1 MALTKETVV
10 DQITVTEQGTILI
23 REVTRIMENDIE
35 ISKTYHR
42 TSVNPG
48 DNISNQDQKVQ
59 TIANA
64 IWTNEVVNAYKA
76 SIEANKLV

>member
-23 REVTRIMENDIE
+23 REVTRIMENDVE

-64 IWTNEVVNAYKA
+64 IWTSEIISAYQ
-76 SIEANKLV
+76 SNLTRTQV

>member
-23 REVTRIMENDIE
+23 REVTRIMENDVE

-64 IWTNEVVNAYKA
+64 IWTNEVISAYQ
-76 SIEANKLV
+76 SNLTRTQV

>member
-1 MALTKETVV
+1 MALNKEIAV

-23 REVTRIMENDIE
+23 REVTRIMENDVE

-64 IWTNEVVNAYKA
+64 IWTNEVISAYQ
-76 SIEANKLV
+76 SNLTRTQV